1 MPIKRNRG
9 RRKTRCTYKADRNR
23 RDNRASKRT
32 SKQSNLPTKPS
43 LQITKAGHWQTYSL
57 LGELTSALVLSVSQ
71 EFDDTTLIGGKTD
84 NLAGDLTT
92 EGRAAGR
99 LALGTADPGLGGVE
113 GGGFL
118 QDIKDMLVRLSLIF
132 LVSFN
137 REKLHNWRYQSS
149 SIPI

>member
-1 MPIKRNRG
+1 MGPYMPIKRNRG
-9 RRKTRCTYKADRNR
+9 DVEKHDAHIKRTETEETIE
-23 RDNRASKRT
+23 RASKRT
-32 SKQSNLPTKPS
+32 SKQSNLPTVPS
-43 LQITKAGHWQTYSL
+43 LQITKARHWQTYSL

-84 NLAGDLTT
+84 NLAGDLTN

-132 LVSFN
+132 LVFQP
-137 REKLHNWRYQSS
+137 RKT
-149 SIPI
+149 P